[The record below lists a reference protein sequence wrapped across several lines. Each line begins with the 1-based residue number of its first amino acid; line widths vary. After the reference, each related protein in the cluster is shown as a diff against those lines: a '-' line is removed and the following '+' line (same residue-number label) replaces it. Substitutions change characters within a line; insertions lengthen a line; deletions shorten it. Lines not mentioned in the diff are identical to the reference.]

1 MEKSYDKTLSRLIMI
16 LHKLDQDER
25 PTQQEL
31 ADEFNVSI
39 RTIQRDINR
48 LHYFSIEKNRDG
60 TLQFV
65 KGFSLKRTSFEDM
78 EMMLVY
84 LSLSM
89 VTDISP
95 EFSKS
100 ANTLISKLL
109 LPNYFSPYLIK
120 QDPFEPID
128 VDSKLMN
135 EIEFA
140 IKNSR
145 ISRLQFNEKKI
156 EVEPYKIVSFD
167 EIWYLFAKE
176 VESEKVKTYFIS
188 DIKSLEILQST
199 YKLERPIDEV
209 LAHVHTACFEDGV
222 QYKVT
227 IKVLEPIAHYFKRK
241 KHLVSQELIE
251 EGGDGSLIISFLVSN
266 DEEVDNIIKSWL
278 PHVEVLTPIRLRH
291 KIKTELEAY
300 VEMLKRSD
308 E

>member
-31 ADEFNVSI
+31 ADEFNVNI

-65 KGFSLKRTSFEDM
+65 KGFSLKRTSFDDM
-78 EMMLVY
+78 EMLLVY

-89 VTDISP
+89 VIDISP
-95 EFSKS
+95 EFTKS
-100 ANTLISKLL
+100 ANTLVSKLL
-109 LPNYFSPYLIK
+109 LPNFSSPYLIK

-128 VDSKLMN
+128 VDSKMMN
-135 EIEFA
+135 AIEHA
-140 IKNSR
+140 ITNNR
-145 ISRLQFNEKKI
+145 ISTLTVKDNTI

-176 VESEKVKTYFIS
+176 VESEKIKTYFIS
-188 DIKSLEILQST
+188 DIKSIDVSQRKYRLEI
-199 YKLERPIDEV
+199 PIDEI
-209 LAHVHTACFEDGV
+209 LNNVHAASFEDGV
-222 QYKVT
+222 QYEVT
-227 IKVLEPIAHYFKRK
+227 IRVLEPIAHYFKRK
-241 KHLVSQELIE
+241 KHLVSQKILAEDA
-251 EGGDGSLIISFLVSN
+251 DGSLIVSFLVSS
-266 DEEVDNIIKSWL
+266 DEEVDNIIKAWL
-278 PHVEVLTPIRLRH
+278 PHVKVLTPTRLRA
-291 KIKTELEAY
+291 KIKRELESY
-300 VEMLKRSD
+300 VEMLKISD